1 MCDKYVRILHTC
13 DRFVRMWK
21 SNESITSVKHSN
33 VFVTH
38 VKYSCELFTD
48 VTNTCESFTSVKDS
62 HEFSTSLI
70 RSFWGDA
77 IIRKI
82 KHGRRRPC
90 FSTDRIVFST
100 CTTRHWGEHCDQD
113 LKNPTSGLGGEA
125 MTSLSMGNF
134 TKSEPGTKRPN
145 LSTDRTYFLSLHN

>member
-1 MCDKYVRILHTC
+1 MCDKYVRILHTG
-13 DRFVRMWK
+13 DRFVRMWM
-21 SNESITSVKHSN
+21 SNESVTSVKDLN

-38 VKYSCELFTD
+38 VKNSCECFTD

-62 HEFSTSLI
+62 HEYFTSVI

-82 KHGRRRPC
+82 KDGRRRPC
-90 FSTDRIVFST
+90 FSTGT

-113 LKNPTSGLGGEA
+113 LKKKKKKKKTSSLGGGA

-134 TKSEPGTKRPN
+134 TKSEPGTKRP
-145 LSTDRTYFLSLHN
+145 STDRNCFLYLHN